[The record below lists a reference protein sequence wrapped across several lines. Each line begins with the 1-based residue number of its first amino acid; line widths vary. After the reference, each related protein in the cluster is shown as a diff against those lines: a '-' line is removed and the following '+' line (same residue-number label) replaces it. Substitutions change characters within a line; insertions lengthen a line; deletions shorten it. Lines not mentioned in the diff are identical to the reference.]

1 MAHDDKHSR
10 VLAEDV
16 IIEGLEVEKFLLNLQ
31 LLIRLL
37 DSLNDRVEHSVRLYD
52 LTL

>member
-10 VLAEDV
+10 VLAEDI
-16 IIEGLEVEKFLLNLQ
+16 IIERMEVEKFLLNRQ
-31 LLIRLL
+31 FLIRLL